1 MYDAHATVST
11 MNTPPPNPRG
21 CDSAPQRDLL
31 AQAIWNT
38 MNGARD
44 TDKDNWEKLENF
56 VTAKARELRSEKLK
70 RGSNEAG
77 FVDEAAR
84 YSTGVDPAQ
93 HQPVN
98 YASRKVFKVKRRR

>member
-1 MYDAHATVST
+1 MYDADISATA

-21 CDSAPQRDLL
+21 NDTNPQRDLL

-38 MNGARD
+38 MNGARE

-56 VTAKARELRSEKLK
+56 VTTKARELRSEKLK

-77 FVDEAAR
+77 FADGAAR

-98 YASRKVFKVKRRR
+98 YATRTIFKVKRRK